1 MLWTLRNGH
10 RRLECSGQLLP
21 HGLGLH
27 LALNGDTPYGSRT
40 FHTQDELL
48 GWAEE
53 QRVRNHVRAARD
65 THPAPT
71 DAVTWWYEAHTPYSR
86 PSAATEARP
95 RFAGHAY
102 RAPRDSSPIPRG
114 GPDQGGHRPED
125 RPDTRTIGSVL
136 QGEDFERLK
145 IEIESDT
152 FDDARRVLKAHVV
165 KAAKAWPRAIEK
177 AADKG
182 DHKPA
187 KDLLMH
193 TGVIEPLGEDG
204 AHGALV
210 LVGVNVYQD
219 VRTGQQFKGQPDPNR
234 PVWIVGSPELF
245 EEYERAG
252 LPPPMPV
259 PTQEEIEA
267 AQRKSGAQPD

>member
-1 MLWTLRNGH
+1 MKLAH
-10 RRLECSGQLLP
+10 RTD
-21 HGLGLH
+21 
-27 LALNGDTPYGSRT
+27 A
-40 FHTQDELL
+40 
-48 GWAEE
+48 
-53 QRVRNHVRAARD
+53 
-65 THPAPT
+65 PAPRRKPGRGSQ
-71 DAVTWWYEAHTPYSR
+71 VTPNERREIHHLFLAEGLAK
-86 PSAATEARP
+86 AAIAQKTGR
-95 RFAGHAY
+95 
-102 RAPRDSSPIPRG
+102 
-114 GPDQGGHRPED
+114 
-125 RPDTRTIGSVL
+125 TRETIASVL
-136 QGEDFERLK
+136 LGEDFERFK
-145 IEIESDT
+145 AEIESDT

-204 AHGALV
+204 ARGALL
-210 LVGVNVYQD
+210 LVGVNIYQD

-234 PVWIVGSPELF
+234 PVVVVGSPELF
-245 EEYERAG
+245 EQYERAG